1 MRSNVA
7 ALNTNEGS
15 QTAVQLALGD
25 SFLTPPKS
33 NFRHFQPS
41 GSLDCEDE
49 VSFKCSLRV
58 WALESSWI

>member
-1 MRSNVA
+1 MKSNVA

-25 SFLTPPKS
+25 LFLISPKNNS
-33 NFRHFQPS
+33 HYFWPS

-49 VSFKCSLRV
+49 VSFK
-58 WALESSWI
+58 